1 MTTTLDPRVLA
12 FRSKQIRH
20 HILDEVLSHVLR
32 IVESP
37 RPESVLVLTGPS
49 GVGKSTVIGAIERR
63 LMRLHAD
70 RLKANPGT
78 LPYLSIRVPTPL
90 DGHFNWKD
98 LFTRLLTTSG
108 EVLIKN
114 KAMNQFQFDLDGQ
127 HYPTTKGMVR
137 EELRRSLESLIRN
150 RSVPIVILDEASALL
165 RLKKGAIP
173 TLQFEILKSLA
184 VELRIPIILVGAY
197 DLLGVLEGN
206 GQLLRRADVVHFRR
220 YDARCAP
227 AGERSDLEHMADIIS
242 AFLAAMDIDQE
253 LGLIDHADYFML
265 KSIGCTG
272 VLKDWLD
279 RALVAS
285 IAEDPASPR
294 LTRRILEQC
303 ALSNREILKL
313 TREAV
318 AGEIHLRQ
326 ADDDELATTLGLGY
340 TPSLNLRM
348 PEQEVSPP
356 TLPAKR
362 KPRAG
367 IKRGPSRDP
376 VGVPHV

>member
-1 MTTTLDPRVLA
+1 MTTSLDPRVQA
-12 FRSKQIRH
+12 FRNKQIRH
-20 HILDEVLSHVLR
+20 HTLDHALSHILR
-32 IVESP
+32 VVENP

-49 GVGKSTVIGAIERR
+49 GVGKSTVIRAIERR
-63 LMRLHAD
+63 LILRHAD
-70 RLKANPGT
+70 GLAANPGT
-78 LPYLSIRVPTPL
+78 LPYLSLCAPTPL

-108 EVLIKN
+108 EVLIKS
-114 KAMNQFQFDLDGQ
+114 KAINQFQVDLDGQ
-127 HYPTTKGMVR
+127 SYSTTQGMVR

-150 RSVPIVILDEASALL
+150 RAVPIVILDEASALL
-165 RLKKGAIP
+165 RLKKGVAP

-220 YDARCAP
+220 YVAGYAP
-227 AGERSDLEHMADIIS
+227 SNERSDLEHMTDVIN
-242 AFLAAMDIDQE
+242 AFLEAMGIRQE
-253 LGLIDHADYFML
+253 PGLLEHADYFML
-265 KSIGCTG
+265 KSIGCAG
-272 VLKDWLD
+272 VLKDWFD

-285 IAEDPASPR
+285 IAADPSSPC
-294 LTRRILEQC
+294 LTRKILEQC

-318 AGEIHLRQ
+318 AGETHLQQ
-326 ADDDELATTLGLGY
+326 ADDDELANMLGLGY

-348 PEQEVSPP
+348 PEDEAPLLTAS
-356 TLPAKR
+356 TKR
-362 KPRAG
+362 KSRTG

-376 VGVPHV
+376 VGVPHA

>member
-1 MTTTLDPRVLA
+1 MTTTFDPRVQA
-12 FRSKQIRH
+12 FRNKQIRH
-20 HILDEVLSHVLR
+20 HTLDEVLSHVLR

-220 YDARCAP
+220 YDAGYAP

-242 AFLAAMDIDQE
+242 AFLAAMDIDKE
-253 LGLIDHADYFML
+253 PGLIDHADYFML

-285 IAEDPASPR
+285 IAEDPASPC

-326 ADDDELATTLGLGY
+326 ADDDELASMLGLGY
-340 TPSLNLRM
+340 TPSLNLQM
-348 PEQEVSPP
+348 PEQEVALP
-356 TLPAKR
+356 TLPTKR

-367 IKRGPSRDP
+367 IKRGPTRDP